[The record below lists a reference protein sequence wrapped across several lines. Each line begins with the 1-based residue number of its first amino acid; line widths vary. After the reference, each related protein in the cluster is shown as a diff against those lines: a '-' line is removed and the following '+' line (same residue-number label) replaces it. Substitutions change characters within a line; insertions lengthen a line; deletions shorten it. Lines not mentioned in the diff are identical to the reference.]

1 MNKTVIVIIL
11 ATLLLIVGGMLFFSN
26 KQNSSSTPPPLPS
39 NLEYFWGN
47 GCPHCANV
55 EEFLKT
61 WDPPI
66 GEASKKDQVKIDK
79 FEVWSN
85 PKNAALMEARYNYCQ
100 TPRAEMG
107 VPLLFTPEGKCLV
120 GDQPIIDHFKEL

>member
-1 MNKTVIVIIL
+1 MNKTVILIIL
-11 ATLLLIVGGMLFFSN
+11 ATLLLLIGGVFFFSN
-26 KQNSSSTPPPLPS
+26 KQNSSSTPPPLPP
-39 NLEYFWGN
+39 NLEYFWGG

-61 WDPPI
+61 WDPPV
-66 GEASKKDQVKIDK
+66 GEAGKKVKIDK

-85 PKNAALMEARYNYCQ
+85 PKNAALMEARYNYCR

-107 VPLLFTPEGKCLV
+107 VPLLFTPEGKCFS
-120 GDQPIIDHFKEL
+120 GDTPIIQFLKELNL